1 MNEQSNTGCDA
12 EFFDIHGVIADM
24 KPAASRA
31 TRAGLSERADYPD
44 TMRRIRTRAACYI
57 ALGCVFATTGTA
69 VAQALPE
76 AIQACR
82 KETDDGLRLACFDR
96 EVAKFS
102 QSVQPTFGVTA
113 APVGTVERPS
123 SKNDVPIKSLTAT
136 VVELRDRLHAGF
148 VVTLDNG
155 QVWMQNELE
164 ATRGVKVGDTVT
176 IKPGALGSFWLVG
189 PTGWPTKAHRV
200 R

>member
-1 MNEQSNTGCDA
+1 
-12 EFFDIHGVIADM
+12 M
-24 KPAASRA
+24 KPTGSRA
-31 TRAGLSERADYPD
+31 TRAGSSKPADHPD
-44 TMRRIRTRAACYI
+44 TMKRIRTHTACYI

-69 VAQALPE
+69 VGQALPE
-76 AIQACR
+76 SIQACR
-82 KETDDGLRLACFDR
+82 KETDDGHRLACFDR
-96 EVAKFS
+96 EIAKFP

-113 APVGTVERPS
+113 APVPTVERPS
-123 SKNDVPIKSLTAT
+123 SRNDVPVKYLTAT

-155 QVWMQNELE
+155 QMWVQNANE

-189 PTGWPTKAHRV
+189 PNGWLTKAHRV